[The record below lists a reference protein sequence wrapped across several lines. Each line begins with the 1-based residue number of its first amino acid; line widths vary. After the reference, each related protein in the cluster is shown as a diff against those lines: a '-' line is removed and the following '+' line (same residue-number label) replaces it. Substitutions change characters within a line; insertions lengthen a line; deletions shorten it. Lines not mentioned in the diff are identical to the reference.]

1 MKIYLDD
8 VRKAPDGYVLCLSV
22 NQAISMIKE
31 NRDEIEEL
39 DLDHD
44 LGDFAVDG
52 GDAIKLLDWCVEN
65 DFYPKIILHTANPVG
80 RRNME
85 RLIERYWRKDG

>member
-22 NQAISMIKE
+22 NQAISVIKE
-31 NRDEIEEL
+31 HREEIEEL

-44 LGDFAVDG
+44 LGDFAKDG

-65 DFYPKIILHTANPVG
+65 NFYPKIKLHTANIVG

-85 RLIERYWRKDG
+85 RIIERFWK